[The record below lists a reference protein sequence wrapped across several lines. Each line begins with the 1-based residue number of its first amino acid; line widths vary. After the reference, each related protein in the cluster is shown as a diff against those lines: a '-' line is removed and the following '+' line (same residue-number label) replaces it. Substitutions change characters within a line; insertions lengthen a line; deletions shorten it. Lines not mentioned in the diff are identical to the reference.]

1 MKEHKMTQENKTPMT
16 DKELFKKL
24 VDIHTEINAHKELI
38 KAIKDELKECG
49 SELDFVSIN
58 KVAIKQ
64 AAFKVEEAKAQAAEF
79 IDMIEQLT

>member
-1 MKEHKMTQENKTPMT
+1 MTQENKTPMS

-38 KAIKDELKECG
+38 KAIKDELKEDS
-49 SELDFVSIN
+49 SELDFASIN

-64 AAFKVEEAKAQAAEF
+64 ASFKIEEAKAQAAEF

>member
-1 MKEHKMTQENKTPMT
+1 MTQENKTPMT
-16 DKELFKKL
+16 SKELFKKL

-38 KAIKDELKECG
+38 KAIKDELKEDS
-49 SELDFVSIN
+49 SELDFSSIN

-64 AAFKVEEAKAQAAEF
+64 AAFKIEEAKAQAAEF

>member
-1 MKEHKMTQENKTPMT
+1 MTQENKTPMT

-24 VDIHTEINAHKELI
+24 IDIHTEINAHKELI
-38 KAIKDELKECG
+38 KSIKDELKEDG
-49 SELDFVSIN
+49 SELDFASIN

>member
-1 MKEHKMTQENKTPMT
+1 MTQEQTKTPMT

-38 KAIKDELKECG
+38 KAIKDDLKEDG
-49 SELDFVSIN
+49 SELDFGSIN
-58 KVAIKQ
+58 KVAVK
-64 AAFKVEEAKAQAAEF
+64 AASFKVEEAKAQAAEF